1 MLTATT
7 TLPTSHT
14 LGSRIEMAY
23 RVRAF
28 GTFLTRY
35 GLVVVLVW
43 IGAMKFT
50 AYEAAAIQPL
60 VANSPFM
67 SWLYQI
73 LTVSAFSN
81 WLGVLEIAIGVMIA
95 TRPLSASVSAVGSA
109 LAAVLFLGTLSFMLS
124 TPPVWEASLGG
135 FPALS
140 VAPGQFLLKDLALL
154 GASIWTLGEALEE
167 PVSFMTSSAGSGSLP
182 RS

>member
-1 MLTATT
+1 MMTATT
-7 TLPTSHT
+7 TATMS
-14 LGSRIEMAY
+14 G
-23 RVRAF
+23 RVSISDSIQSL
-28 GTFLTRY
+28 GTFLTRF
-35 GLVVVLVW
+35 GLVVVFAW

-50 AYEAAAIQPL
+50 LYEANAIQPL
-60 VANSPFM
+60 VANSPLM

-73 LTVSAFSN
+73 FSVPTFSN
-81 WLGVLEIAIGVMIA
+81 LLGVLEVAIAVMIA
-95 TRPLSASVSAVGSA
+95 ARPISAAVSAAGSA
-109 LAAVLFLGTLSFMLS
+109 LAAVLFLGTLSFILS

-154 GASIWTLGEALEE
+154 GAAVWTMGEALD
-167 PVSFMTSSAGSGSLP
+167 SALRE

>member
-1 MLTATT
+1 MSTVTRTATLT
-7 TLPTSHT
+7 GHFDTAERMQA
-14 LGSRIEMAY
+14 LGL
-23 RVRAF
+23 
-28 GTFLTRY
+28 FLTRY
-35 GLVVVLVW
+35 GLVTVFAW

-50 AYEAAAIQPL
+50 AYEAQAIQPL
-60 VANSPFM
+60 VANSPLM

-73 LTVSAFSN
+73 FSVQAFSN
-81 WLGVLEIAIGVMIA
+81 WLGVLEVTIGVMIA
-95 TRPLSASVSAVGSA
+95 ARGISAAVSAAGSA

-154 GASIWTLGEALEE
+154 GASVWTLGEAL
-167 PVSFMTSSAGSGSLP
+167 AGME
-182 RS
+182 RDR